1 MKKDKKVPENTYD
14 PQYVPYFIQ
23 GWLARMVV
31 QYHVKHIQIQ
41 ESMAGTIITLVAESP
56 EDFPEIKKEIPVLE

>member
-1 MKKDKKVPENTYD
+1 MKKDEKVPENTYD
-14 PQYVPYFIQ
+14 PQYIPYFIQ

-31 QYHVKHIQIQ
+31 QYHVKHVQIQ

-56 EDFPEIKKEIPVLE
+56 EDFPEIEK